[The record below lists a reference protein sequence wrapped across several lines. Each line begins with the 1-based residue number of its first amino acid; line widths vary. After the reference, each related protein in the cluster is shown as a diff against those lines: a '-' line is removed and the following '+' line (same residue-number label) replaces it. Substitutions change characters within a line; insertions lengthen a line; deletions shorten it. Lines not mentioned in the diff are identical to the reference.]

1 MANFNWTISP
11 GVNKPTK
18 DLTLADP
25 LLISIDGIPEATD
38 VLLRMIETDIWSL
51 PGGRIVTEGKGSFEV
66 FASFTGEIKKGKF
79 KVAKFNPLRT
89 SKTALKIKIKID
101 GDDRVFE
108 CPIHDETDEE
118 EGGYLEIS
126 LNANFVINGKGFA
139 YPQQDRKP
147 QPPVAVRSIPTK
159 RPVLAFI
166 TDVDRRGSKNQ
177 FFRAARDFFRNFSD
191 EIRDNGRPFP
201 VGDIMENLRS
211 STSILGEIN
220 IVTHAMHGKL
230 GLREQSNTEPGITAD
245 QLEKMNQAPRHPF
258 LEKLSTKIVDKD
270 TLLVIRGCE
279 AGNDQNLLDQLAIL
293 FAGEVG
299 KITVLAPKFIQ
310 VYEQAKEFFD
320 ESFEFFVKDPNGKRP
335 LPTLDECR
343 TEIRKDTANANKDLS
358 RIRIEKSAREH
369 DIRPMDLKAA
379 NRTDFKNPKGDKD
392 FEKFARENDENFPE
406 EKENFS
412 WHAVGIQKAKDGTV
426 LKFTLIG
433 RRLFVDCR
441 QRLATKVTKPNG
453 KTEFVPVIPDITSF
467 DHYGR
472 SPALKQLDR

>member
-11 GVNKPTK
+11 GVSKPAR
-18 DLTLADP
+18 DQTLADP
-25 LLISIDGIPEATD
+25 LLISVDGISDASD

-51 PGGRIVTEGKGSFEV
+51 PGGRVVREGKGSFEV

-101 GDDRVFE
+101 GDDRTFE
-108 CPIHDETDEE
+108 CPIHDETDED

-126 LNANFVINGKGFA
+126 LNATFSVNGKVLA

-147 QPPVAVRSIPTK
+147 QPPVAVRSIPAK
-159 RPVLAFI
+159 RPVVAFI
-166 TDVDRRGSKNQ
+166 TDVDKRKSNE
-177 FFRAARDFFRNFSD
+177 FFRAARDFFKNFSD

-201 VGDIMENLRS
+201 IGDIMETMRS
-211 STSILGEIN
+211 FTKLQGEVN

-230 GLREQSNTEPGITAD
+230 GLRAQSNTEPGLTAD
-245 QLEKMNQAPRHPF
+245 DLAKMNQAPRHPF

-293 FAGEVG
+293 FAGDVG
-299 KITVLAPKFIQ
+299 KITILAPKFIQ

-320 ESFEFFVKDPNGKRP
+320 ESFEFFLKDPNGQRP

-343 TEIRKDTANANKDLS
+343 TEIRKDPANASKDLS
-358 RIRIEKSAREH
+358 RIRIEKHAREN
-369 DIRPMDLKAA
+369 DPRPFDLVAA
-379 NRTDFKNPKGDKD
+379 NRKDFKNPKGDKD

-406 EKENFS
+406 DKENFS
-412 WHAVGIQKAKDGTV
+412 WHAVGIKKAKDGTV
-426 LKFTLIG
+426 QKFTLIG

-441 QRLATKVTKPNG
+441 QRLATKVTKPDG
-453 KTEFVPVIPDITSF
+453 KTEFVPVIPDITNS

-472 SPALKQLDR
+472 SPAQKQSDR